1 MPHSRLGLPNEE
13 RISSSALEALQKR
26 SRARTLSSN
35 SSSYS
40 TSRLTSKSPK
50 KKTRSCHEKYLF
62 AADDEKTV
70 RQSSD
75 GASRQSVWTV
85 EMVPRKP
92 NFIRLKSCYGKYL
105 TASDSSFLLGMTGQ
119 RVIQTPP
126 FRQAEHESNWEP
138 VRDDLPVKLMSWNG
152 KYLRGNGG
160 SPPWKN
166 SVTHDREPTMAAT
179 KKWIL
184 WSVETVESPEKVSFA
199 DRFSSPASS
208 FNSSVSDESNNESKV
223 KKSFNCGSSN
233 SIGSDLGSVF
243 SPKLMFTPTMSGTLS
258 PKPTERKDL
267 KKNVSAMEIFRD
279 ARSVRLR
286 SSAHEKYLVAD
297 DDEESVIMGRNGSSK
312 EARWRVELVPG
323 SEKIIRLKSCH
334 GGYLTA
340 SNERLMLGATG
351 HKVVQSRRIRTGEPA
366 GEWEPVKEGSKVKL
380 RSRNGGNYLRAN
392 GGVPPWRNTWEPVK
406 EGSKVKLRS
415 RNGGNYLRANG
426 GVPPWRNTVTHDT
439 PNRTATQSWVL
450 WDVDVVEI
458 MERSHGTG

>member
-1 MPHSRLGLPNEE
+1 MELF
-13 RISSSALEALQKR
+13 
-26 SRARTLSSN
+26 T
-35 SSSYS
+35 
-40 TSRLTSKSPK
+40 KSPAVRL
-50 KKTRSCHEKYLF
+50 RSCHEKYLF
-62 AADDEKTV
+62 AADDEKTI

-138 VRDDLPVKLMSWNG
+138 IRDDLPVKLMSWNG

-166 SVTHDREPTMAAT
+166 SVTHDREPAMAAT

-184 WSVETVESPEKVSFA
+184 WSIETVESPEKVSFA

-208 FNSSVSDESNNESKV
+208 FNSSVSSHESTNESTD
-223 KKSFNCGSSN
+223 KKSFKYGSSN
-233 SIGSDLGSVF
+233 SIGSDLGSVS
-243 SPKLMFTPTMSGTLS
+243 SPKLMFTPTVSGTLS

-267 KKNVSAMEIFRD
+267 KKNVSAMDIFRD

-297 DDEESVIMGRNGSSK
+297 DDEETVIMGRNGSSK

-323 SEKIIRLKSCH
+323 SEKTIRLKSCH

-392 GGVPPWRNTWEPVK
+392 GGVPPWRNT
-406 EGSKVKLRS
+406 
-415 RNGGNYLRANG
+415 
-426 GVPPWRNTVTHDT
+426 VTHDT
-439 PNRTATQSWVL
+439 PNWTATQSWVV